1 MLTNQHNNVCF
12 TLINHYSGFPR
23 TISNCWDYPMW
34 MRTFVPDYLEDV
46 LITDKAINEVYGDIN
61 TEITV
66 YGGFEVTPAM
76 RVSLMRVS

>member
-1 MLTNQHNNVCF
+1 
-12 TLINHYSGFPR
+12 
-23 TISNCWDYPMW
+23 MW
-34 MRTFVPDYLEDV
+34 MIIFVSDYLKDV

-76 RVSLMRVS
+76 RVSLMWVSQNSIEFSFYVSLSLQSFQS